1 MTPNVC
7 DTPGCGRPVTD
18 ARRTSERSSTFCDRC
33 RAHHSYRVLIT
44 QAEHQKDIKD
54 IIIDSA
60 MFKNAGGMADYIGVS
75 FVTLYHWIRKYFGC
89 SFQEFK
95 RQHICKS
102 RECYLLDIRRSSYS
116 RHDYVLKR
124 LRQKRYC
131 ACINALEPAH
141 IMTNAPVSVVQAVL
155 RGKPKIEKISD
166 KAFAIVPEPVHGVEK
181 PDPVYFDLHDG
192 DQRGSKK
199 RKRKEKKVNKDKK
212 VIKKAEKKT
221 AAPKAPREI
230 KAPVEPLEPLYP
242 ESVSTFRDRLL
253 VTLHKLGGSCKVE
266 TLVRHLRTSEGAVP
280 RKNNTRREVY
290 RNSNLFGFDRSDS
303 SKRTLR
309 LLAAGTKEAQ
319 KILDA
324 ITPPPAPPA

>member
-1 MTPNVC
+1 M
-7 DTPGCGRPVTD
+7 
-18 ARRTSERSSTFCDRC
+18 FCDRC
-33 RAHHSYRVLIT
+33 RSRHSYRVLIT
-44 QAEHQKDIKD
+44 QVEHQKDIKA
-54 IIIDSA
+54 IIIDSV

-95 RQHICKS
+95 RQNICKS

-116 RHDYVLKR
+116 RHDYVLKK

-141 IMTNAPVSVVQAVL
+141 IMTNAPVPVVQAVL
-155 RGKPKIEKISD
+155 RGRPKIEKISD
-166 KAFAIVPEPVHGVEK
+166 RAFAIVPEPVHGVER
-181 PDPVYFDLHDG
+181 PDPVYFDLQ
-192 DQRGSKK
+192 DQDQQEDMVPSN
-199 RKRKEKKVNKDKK
+199 RKEQKVKKSKK
-212 VIKKAEKKT
+212 VIKKAKT
-221 AAPKAPREI
+221 GKVAAPKTPRAPRGI
-230 KAPVEPLEPLYP
+230 KGPVEPLETLYP

-253 VTLHKLGGSCKVE
+253 VTLHKLGGSCAVD
-266 TLVRHLRTSEGAVP
+266 TLVRHLRTSDGEVP

-309 LLAAGTKEAQ
+309 LLASGVKEAQ
-319 KILDA
+319 KILGA
-324 ITPPPAPPA
+324 ITPPPAPPAATPS